1 MWPNHLALRKSSGD
15 LMTMALK
22 LQHRNFIGGRWVA
35 SRTGRTRAIR
45 NPADLRVVLHEYPQ
59 CNEEDVL
66 AAIDSASRAFAHW
79 RRVPIVEKAAIMR
92 RAAQLIR
99 ERRKEIASLLTQE
112 NGKLIAESL
121 AEIDSAVLEL
131 EYQLG
136 EGERQRGDAGDG
148 CRADLM
154 AYTRKEPLGVVT
166 AIIPW
171 NFPFNVPFRK
181 LVPAMMAGN
190 TALLKPA
197 SQTPGVGE
205 AVMQIFQDAGLP
217 DQVLQFV
224 TGSGSE
230 LSRALVGH
238 PKVRAVTFTG
248 STEVGRQIAEM
259 AASNFT
265 RTQLEM
271 GGKNPMVVLA
281 DADLDLAADA
291 AVTAAFSCAGQW
303 CTATSRLIVTED
315 IADALLDKV
324 LDKSRQMR
332 LGAGDADGSTM
343 GPVCGKQQLHDVL
356 AHIEKAREQNGQFV
370 LGGFQMAENGLE
382 HGCFIA
388 PTVIDNVTTE
398 MDVAVQEVFGPV
410 LAVMRV
416 KNYEEA
422 LVLANDV
429 PYGLSSSIFTRDLER
444 AMHFVEHS
452 EAGLTHV
459 NIHSAYKEPQL
470 CFGGYKESGFGL
482 PEAGSTGIQ
491 FFQEEKAIYIKKAPR
506 VSA

>member
-1 MWPNHLALRKSSGD
+1 MWPIRLDSRKSSAG
-15 LMTMALK
+15 LIAMVLALK
-22 LQHRNFIGGRWVA
+22 HRNLIDGRWVA
-35 SRTGRTRAIR
+35 SRTGRTRAIK
-45 NPADLRVVLHEYPQ
+45 NPADLREVLHEYPL
-59 CNEEDVL
+59 CGEEDVL
-66 AAIDSASRAFAHW
+66 AAIDSASQSFTYW
-79 RRVPIVEKAAIMR
+79 RRVPFVEKAAIFR

-99 ERRKEIASLLTQE
+99 ERRQAIAELITQE

-136 EGERQRGDAGDG
+136 EGERQMGTAGDG

-181 LVPAMMAGN
+181 LVPALMAGN

-205 AVMQIFQDAGLP
+205 AVVQIFQDAGLP
-217 DQVLQFV
+217 GEVLQFV
-224 TGSGSE
+224 TGSGSQ

-248 STEVGRQIAEM
+248 STAVGRQIAEL
-259 AASNFT
+259 AATNFT

-291 AVTAAFSCAGQW
+291 AVTGAFSCAGQW

-315 IADALLDKV
+315 IADALLDKL
-324 LDKSRQMR
+324 LDKTRQLR
-332 LGAGDADGSTM
+332 VGAGDADDSTM
-343 GPVCGKQQLHDVL
+343 GPVCGKQQLQDVL
-356 AHIEKAREQNGQFV
+356 AHIEKARKQNGQFV
-370 LGGFQMAENGLE
+370 LGGCQLAENGLQ

-388 PTVIDNVTTE
+388 PTVLDDVTSD
-398 MDVAVQEVFGPV
+398 MDVATQEVFGPV
-410 LAVMRV
+410 LSVMRV
-416 KNYEEA
+416 KDYDKA
-422 LVLANDV
+422 LELANDV
-429 PYGLSSSIFTRDLER
+429 LYGLSSSVFTRDLER
-444 AMHFVEHS
+444 ALHFVEHS

-491 FFQEEKAIYIKKAPR
+491 FFQDEKAIYIRKAPR

>member
-1 MWPNHLALRKSSGD
+1 MSSE
-15 LMTMALK
+15 LK
-22 LQHRNFIGGRWVA
+22 HRNFIGGRWVT
-35 SRTGRTRAIR
+35 SLTGRTSAIR
-45 NPADLRVVLHEYPQ
+45 NPADLREVLHEYPL

-66 AAIDSASRAFAHW
+66 AAIDSAGRAFAHW
-79 RRVPIVEKAAIMR
+79 RRVPMVEKAAIFR
-92 RAAQLIR
+92 RAAHLIR
-99 ERRKEIASLLTQE
+99 KRRQAVANLITQE

-136 EGERQRGDAGDG
+136 EGERQMGTAGDG
-148 CRADLM
+148 CRGDVM
-154 AYTRKEPLGVVT
+154 AYTRKEPLGVVS

-181 LVPAMMAGN
+181 LVPALMAGN

-205 AVMQIFQDAGLP
+205 EVMQIFHDAGLP
-217 DQVLQFV
+217 DEVLQFV
-224 TGSGSE
+224 TGTGSE

-248 STEVGRQIAEM
+248 STAVGRKIAER
-259 AASNFT
+259 AATNFT

-291 AVTAAFSCAGQW
+291 AVTGAFSCAGQW
-303 CTATSRLIVTED
+303 CTATSRLIVTEE
-315 IADALLDKV
+315 IADALLEKV
-324 LDKSRQMR
+324 LDKTRG
-332 LGAGDADGSTM
+332 LHVGAGDAAESTM

-356 AHIEKAREQNGQFV
+356 AHIEKAKAQNGQFV
-370 LGGFQMAENGLE
+370 LGGCQLVEDELR

-388 PTVIDNVTTE
+388 PTVIDNVTAE
-398 MDVAVQEVFGPV
+398 MDVAKEEVFGPV
-410 LAVMRV
+410 LSVMRV
-416 KNYEEA
+416 KNYEKA
-422 LVLANDV
+422 LELANNV
-429 PYGLSSSIFTRDLER
+429 PYGLSSSVFTRDLER
-444 AMHFVEHS
+444 ALHFVEHS

-459 NIHSAYKEPQL
+459 NVHSAYKEPQL

-482 PEAGSTGIQ
+482 PEAGSAGIQ
-491 FFQEEKAIYIKKAPR
+491 FFQEEKAIYLRKAKDQPPMG
-506 VSA
+506 A

>member
-1 MWPNHLALRKSSGD
+1 MTTAL
-15 LMTMALK
+15 TLK
-22 LQHRNFIGGRWVA
+22 QRNFIGGRWVA
-35 SRTGRTRAIR
+35 SRTGRTREIR
-45 NPADLRVVLHEYPQ
+45 NPADLREVLHEYPL
-59 CNEEDVL
+59 CGEEDVL
-66 AAIDSASRAFAHW
+66 AAIDSASQSFTHW
-79 RRVPIVEKAAIMR
+79 RGVPLVEKGTIFRHAAR
-92 RAAQLIR
+92 LIR
-99 ERRKEIASLLTQE
+99 ERRQAIARLITRE

-136 EGERQRGDAGDG
+136 EGERQMGAAGDG

-181 LVPAMMAGN
+181 LVPALMAGN

-197 SQTPGVGE
+197 SQTPGIGE
-205 AVMQIFQDAGLP
+205 AVVQIFQDAGLP
-217 DQVLQFV
+217 GGVLQFV

-248 STEVGRQIAEM
+248 STVVGRQIAER
-259 AASNFT
+259 AATNFT

-281 DADLDLAADA
+281 DADLDLAAHA
-291 AVTAAFSCAGQW
+291 AITGAFSCAGQW

-315 IADALLDKV
+315 VADALLDKI
-324 LDKSRQMR
+324 LDRTRQLH
-332 LGAGDADGSTM
+332 LGAGDADDSTM
-343 GPVCGKQQLHDVL
+343 GPVCGKQQLKDVL
-356 AHIEKAREQNGQFV
+356 AHIRKARKQNGQFV
-370 LGGFQMAENGLE
+370 LGGYQLLENGLE

-398 MDVAVQEVFGPV
+398 MDVATEEVFGPV

-416 KNYEEA
+416 KNYEKA
-422 LVLANDV
+422 LELANDV
-429 PYGLSSSIFTRDLER
+429 PYGLSSSIFTRDLEQ

-482 PEAGSTGIQ
+482 PEAGSMGIQ
-491 FFQEEKAIYIKKAPR
+491 FFQEEKAIYITKAPR